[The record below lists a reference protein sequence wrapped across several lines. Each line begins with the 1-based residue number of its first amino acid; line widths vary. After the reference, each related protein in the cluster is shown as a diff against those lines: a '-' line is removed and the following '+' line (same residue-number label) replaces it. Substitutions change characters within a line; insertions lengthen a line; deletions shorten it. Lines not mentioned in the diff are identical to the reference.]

1 MVLLIDKPSDV
12 SNKEGTICNAELFPN
27 MYSSIRIR
35 RKLAYINGVIHNR
48 K

>member
-12 SNKEGTICNAELFPN
+12 SNKEGIICNAELFPN

-35 RKLAYINGVIHNR
+35 RKLAYIKALLDQN
-48 K
+48 

>member
-1 MVLLIDKPSDV
+1 MVLLINKPSDV
-12 SNKEGTICNAELFPN
+12 SNKEGLICNAELFPN
-27 MYSSIRIR
+27 MHSTIWIR